1 MLSEFFEGVVAD
13 AMRRAPSRVI
23 VKARDARLS
32 LLTNICIVLH
42 ERFHGNPFYLS
53 TPHAAAMCGV
63 CAATAWNDV
72 KRLCDEGVLKKVK
85 AGRREEGEANQ
96 WQYIGK
102 VS

>member
-1 MLSEFFEGVVAD
+1 MVSVLYQEVLAEAYKRPRS
-13 AMRRAPSRVI
+13 RRI
-23 VKARDARLS
+23 VKPRDARLS

-53 TPHAAAMCGV
+53 TPDAAAMCGV
-63 CAATAWNDV
+63 SVATAWNDL

-85 AGRREEGEANQ
+85 AGTREEGEANE
-96 WQYIGK
+96 WQYICK